1 MMRLVVSRLLAGLVV
16 VISVATICFFLMRQA
31 PGGPFDTEARQSESV
46 RRGLEE
52 RFHLRD
58 PLWTQYTAYM
68 AGLARGDLGYSIKQ
82 ERTVNNIIAE
92 HFPRSAA
99 IGLMGLVMA
108 MAFGGMLGVV
118 AAWRRN
124 SWIDYLSMTLA
135 LIGISLSSFVIGP
148 ILIAIFAIKL
158 GWLPPARTD
167 SIAAFILPAVSLGLV
182 YMGTIARLTRGG
194 MLEVLNQDFIRTARA
209 KGLSEP
215 VVIFKHA
222 LRSGILPVI
231 TYLGPAVAGM
241 VSGSFV
247 VEKIFQI
254 PGLGMYFVNSIPDRD
269 YDVIIGVFVFYV
281 SLLVVLN
288 IVVDLLI
295 GVLDPR
301 SREAR

>member
-1 MMRLVVSRLLAGLVV
+1 VVI
-16 VISVATICFFLMRQA
+16 ISVATICFFLMRQA

-58 PLWTQYTAYM
+58 PLWTQYTSYM
-68 AGLARGDLGYSIKQ
+68 GGLARGDLGYSIKQ

-167 SIAAFILPAVSLGLV
+167 SLTAFILPAISLGLV

-281 SLLVVLN
+281 SLLVMLN

-295 GVLDPR
+295 GLLDPR

>member
-167 SIAAFILPAVSLGLV
+167 SVAAFILPAVSLGLV